1 MVLQRVAAFCAVCC
15 SVLQWDESGGRSN
28 YDKNHY
34 CVAASVTAAHCNT
47 LQHTATHRN
56 KRQHT
61 ANLAQCVSFLAGV
74 RPPKAKEGADTLQHT
89 AAHYST
95 PQHTAAH
102 CNTLQH
108 TAPSLQCVSLSCRC
122 PTPEGEGGCQQVEIL
137 KSQRTTK
144 CTL

>member
-1 MVLQRVAAFCAVCC
+1 MLQRVAAFCAVCC

-47 LQHTATHRN
+47 LQHTATHC
-56 KRQHT
+56 KSCT
-61 ANLAQCVSFLAGV
+61 VCVSFFAGSDPRRRRRV
-74 RPPKAKEGADTLQHT
+74 PTHCSTLQHT
-89 AAHYST
+89 EAHCST
-95 PQHTAAH
+95 LQHTAAH

-108 TAPSLQCVSLSCRC
+108 TAQPLQCVSLSCRC
-122 PTPEGEGGCQQVEIL
+122 PTPEGEGGCRQVEIL